1 MTAQHIMQPLFK
13 IFKMKKNILI
23 LSVLLF
29 NAPFIFGQ
37 VVPQGYLVNPL
48 YQTITIGTQVWMKY
62 NLDVTMYQN
71 GDPIEGADIAFNR
84 TTTTHAWCYYDHN
97 AAFNATYGKL
107 YNGYAL
113 NDARNVCP
121 VGFRVPTDADFNTLA
136 TYIGGAS
143 NGYMLRQADPGL
155 WTSPTTNSN
164 DSYGFTAL
172 PGGYMG
178 NANSSSNMF
187 GFGYFWTSTPIL
199 GGGSTNY
206 VYYLSHNYGGIR
218 AETTF
223 TLDGGVSVRCIHQ

>member
-1 MTAQHIMQPLFK
+1 M
-13 IFKMKKNILI
+13 
-23 LSVLLF
+23 
-29 NAPFIFGQ
+29 FGQ

-62 NLDVTMYQN
+62 NLDVTLYQN

-107 YNGYAL
+107 YNGYAV

-121 VGFRVPTDADFNTLA
+121 IGFRVPTDADFNTLA

-143 NGYMLRQADPGL
+143 NGFMLRQADPGL
-155 WTSPTTNSN
+155 WTTPTSNSN
-164 DSYGFTAL
+164 DTYSFTAL

-187 GFGYFWTSTPIL
+187 GFGYFWTSTPIS

-218 AETTF
+218 AATTF
-223 TLDGGVSVRCIHQ
+223 VLEGGVSVRCIHQ